1 MRAVN
6 SKSFMIVS
14 NAGCL
19 LPALIILN
27 LFFGWVFLGPAL
39 WLLTGAVLVGLFILN
54 SFIMVKKTATMSRP
68 RKSSVI
74 DIEAEVLDDKKQV
87 GGKKEHRT

>member
-6 SKSFMIVS
+6 GKSFMILS

-27 LFFGWVFLGPAL
+27 LFFGWIFLGPAL
-39 WLLTGAVLVGLFILN
+39 WLLTGAALVGLFILN
-54 SFIMVKKTATMSRP
+54 SFIMMKKASLYSRP

-74 DIEAEVLDDKKQV
+74 DIEAEVLNDKKQV
-87 GGKKEHRT
+87 GGQKERRS

>member
-1 MRAVN
+1 
-6 SKSFMIVS
+6 
-14 NAGCL
+14 
-19 LPALIILN
+19 
-27 LFFGWVFLGPAL
+27 
-39 WLLTGAVLVGLFILN
+39 LTGAALVGLFVLN
-54 SFIMVKKTATMSRP
+54 SFIMVKKTAGMSRP